1 MSVIIEYHDT
11 AELLK
16 AVLRNRR
23 RQICARCGGHLD
35 NPKAYD
41 VCSSCGRELL
51 LGDHNREMMK
61 KRLGKDDENRIKQER
76 LALARR
82 KIAAVCPNC
91 CWRHS
96 FKYSELARARL
107 AIDEHNSRTR
117 HHAKII
123 DQEAIVL

>member
-1 MSVIIEYHDT
+1 MSVIEYRNT
-11 AELLK
+11 ADLFK
-16 AVLRNRR
+16 VVWRNRR
-23 RQICARCGGHLD
+23 RQICTRCGGHLD
-35 NPKAYD
+35 KPDAYD
-41 VCSSCGRELL
+41 VCSICVREMLS
-51 LGDHNREMMK
+51 GDLNREMMK
-61 KRLGKDDENRIKQER
+61 KRLGRDDEIRRKREK

-82 KIAAVCPNC
+82 KITAVCPNC
-91 CWRHS
+91 CWRHN